1 MYNNEIFLIIKD
13 NEGCTV
19 FDIIRLQGVE
29 YNTTNRN
36 RVLRQL
42 RSLVK
47 FDILRVEKI
56 QNPSPHGR
64 RVINSYYLSHAVRK
78 EIESQSPKG

>member
-1 MYNNEIFLIIKD
+1 MYNNDVFCIIKD

-19 FDIIRLQGVE
+19 VDIIRLQGVE

-64 RVINSYYLSHAVRK
+64 RVINSYYLSQSTKK
-78 EIESQSPKG
+78 EIEDGRI